1 MLHSYHF
8 DKTEL
13 KIRVFINFYA
23 YYRKEK
29 EKSSD
34 GFGGR
39 HLKIRDLSMDLDFKV
54 HNSLGQMTNRNV
66 AFYMLVSIYKFDKI
80 CNPVPCSTSK
90 WPINSFIANTILGDP
105 GRVSRGR
112 AKLRDKSFQERA
124 KKPLGSESYWTISK
138 RLRECRILI
147 GQKKS
152 FVLLCPI
159 GEQQLSSLF
168 VCSYRPVVVLQYLS
182 RYGVQGKF

>member
-1 MLHSYHF
+1 
-8 DKTEL
+8 
-13 KIRVFINFYA
+13 
-23 YYRKEK
+23 
-29 EKSSD
+29 
-34 GFGGR
+34 
-39 HLKIRDLSMDLDFKV
+39 MDLEACFKV
-54 HNSLGQMTNRNV
+54 HNSLAIQLNNTKLGQMTNRNV
-66 AFYMLVSIYKFDKI
+66 AFYMLVSVYKFDKI

-90 WPINSFIANTILGDP
+90 WPISGGETNRLFNRRHIINSFIPNTLLGDP
-105 GRVSRGR
+105 GTVSRGR

-138 RLRECRILI
+138 RLRKCRILI

-159 GEQQLSSLF
+159 GEQQLSSHF

-182 RYGVQGKF
+182 RYGVQGKFQL